1 MVFWSYFARKL
12 QECIWTI
19 NHRRNDMLKKICL
32 AAAALAMCVISSC
45 STTEDSTYKR
55 QSQLRVGITANMPP
69 MIYKFNDKV
78 LGIEADFAEEL
89 AKALEKEL
97 KYVELDWT
105 EQIAALENGDID
117 IIMSGMTV
125 TEPRRRHVN
134 FTMPYMLSGLGALI
148 RKADY
153 NRLQVRTVL
162 LNNRGGVGVEKGT
175 TGDELVT
182 TIMPVS
188 KKYVASN
195 IYDLRDL
202 LIDKKVDAVVH
213 DFPTLWFAADVKKED
228 NLTVAPYSLMSEH
241 IAWAV
246 GKSNYQ
252 LMKQVDDVLLQWQK
266 NGKTESILKKWLPE
280 HSRFSTK

>member
-1 MVFWSYFARKL
+1 
-12 QECIWTI
+12 
-19 NHRRNDMLKKICL
+19 MLKKICL